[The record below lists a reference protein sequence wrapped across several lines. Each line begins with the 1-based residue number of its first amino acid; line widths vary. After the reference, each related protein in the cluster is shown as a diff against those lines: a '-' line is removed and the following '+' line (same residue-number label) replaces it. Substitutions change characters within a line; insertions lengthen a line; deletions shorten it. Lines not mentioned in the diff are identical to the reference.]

1 MGVQSCL
8 LLVVFVKTIFLVSI
22 LGFSKTLE
30 QKLLVQRTMKQQAQ
44 KYLHWKLMDRY
55 ENDTNHPEEIVNME
69 IF

>member
-1 MGVQSCL
+1 MFV
-8 LLVVFVKTIFLVSI
+8 VVFVKTIFFVSI